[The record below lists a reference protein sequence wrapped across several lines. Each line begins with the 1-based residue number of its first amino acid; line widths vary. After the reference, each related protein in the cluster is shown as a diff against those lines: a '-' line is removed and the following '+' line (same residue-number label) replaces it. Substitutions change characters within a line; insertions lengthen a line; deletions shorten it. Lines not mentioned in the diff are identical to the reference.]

1 MTDPSSGQ
9 LPPSQRKGALP
20 VAGCVLALM
29 AVVIVFGLA
38 VGGSYRGLIVLGA
51 LLVALAV
58 GGFAFLVKRNAGR

>member
-1 MTDPSSGQ
+1 MTNPDSGQ
-9 LPPSQRKGALP
+9 IPPRERKGPLP

-58 GGFAFLVKRNAGR
+58 AGFTFLVKRNAGR